1 MLPFSYI
8 FFSRKWKINKI
19 SYTEL
24 NQVFYVVLNLW
35 RTVDGKVVLNDCGKK
50 DPKYV
55 LYFSYYLISSKF
67 EAIDE
72 IMAKVQDQFQE
83 VKTKKTQN
91 SSKEILHTK
100 ESLLIRVKGN
110 ISEG

>member
-1 MLPFSYI
+1 M
-8 FFSRKWKINKI
+8 
-19 SYTEL
+19 
-24 NQVFYVVLNLW
+24 FYVVLNLW
-35 RTVDGKVVLNDCGKK
+35 RAVDGKVVLNDCGKK
-50 DPKYV
+50 DRKYV
-55 LYFSYYLISSKF
+55 LYVRYYLISSKF

-91 SSKEILHTK
+91 SSKENHTK